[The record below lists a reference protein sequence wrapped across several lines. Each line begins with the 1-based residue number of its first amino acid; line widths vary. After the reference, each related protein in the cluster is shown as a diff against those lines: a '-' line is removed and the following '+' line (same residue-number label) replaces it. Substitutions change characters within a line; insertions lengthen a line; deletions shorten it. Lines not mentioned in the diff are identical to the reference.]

1 MRALLALAAARFYL
15 RHPWQFLLAICGVGL
30 GVAVYVGVDL
40 ANDSARRAFALS
52 STIVLGQ
59 TTHRLL
65 PVGGE
70 LDEQVLRELIVER
83 GLIRAAPVIEA
94 ELRLGSDPARRYTLL
109 GIDPLAEVGF
119 RGFSGLIP
127 GADSDLGTLLATPAS
142 VLVPRTLTDRYG
154 LARGIRIDARVDG
167 RPVSIE
173 VAGTVDATTPD
184 GAGEAP
190 FVADIATA
198 QELTGRIG
206 VLDRVDLILDPFQ
219 AAALAADPPR
229 GTTLVPASSD
239 VDAFAD
245 LTRAFH
251 TNLQALGLLAL
262 VVGVFLI
269 YATMSFTIV
278 QRREQLGVLRAL
290 GLDRRQ
296 VLAGVLAE
304 AGGIAVLATA
314 IGLALGAW
322 LAHGLVE
329 LMLRTIGDLYFTAA
343 VSAPPLSL
351 RVFLTGAALGVG
363 ATLIAAL
370 GPAADAARTP
380 PDAAMQ
386 RAALERDMRA
396 RSRVAGWAALPALAI
411 AGLLLAYGPAD
422 LVTGFAALFFVLI
435 AGALA
440 TPMLTAALMRIAERP
455 AERLLGLPGLLA
467 VRGVTA
473 SLSRTGV
480 AAAALAVAVAA
491 VIGVGLMIASFRVSL
506 IAWLDTTLAA
516 DYYISAGNQSAGP
529 GQAPGFDAAT
539 IAALGNLSGV
549 AGLSLS
555 RFLRV
560 PTEHGEIGI
569 RAIAAGPTGWGLDIV
584 DGNPDLALAQL
595 AAGDA
600 VIVSEPLAYRLGLAV
615 GDTILVP
622 TPAGDRAWRVGGIGR
637 DYNTGGG
644 TVVISQA
651 AFERD
656 WGAQQP
662 TTIGVHLHSDPDAR
676 AVETALRDLL
686 PGVPVRS
693 TRALRAVSLEIFDR
707 TFTITEVLRILAA
720 LVAFLGV
727 LSALLA
733 IQLER
738 VRELAVMRSIGF
750 SPRGLTILVL
760 GQTGLLGLA
769 AGLVAIPLGAALSV
783 LLIQVINRRS
793 FGWSIDFVAAPEP
806 MLGGIAL
813 AVAAALLAG
822 IWPALKAARAPL
834 DAALREE

>member
-1 MRALLALAAARFYL
+1 VRALLALAAARFYL

-83 GLIRAAPVIEA
+83 GLIRASPVIEA
-94 ELRLGSDPARRYTLL
+94 ELRLGSDPARRHTLL
-109 GIDPLAEVGF
+109 GIDPLSEGGF

-127 GADSDLGTLLATPAS
+127 GANADLGALLATPAS
-142 VLVPRTLTDRYG
+142 VLVPRILTDRYG
-154 LARGIRIDARVDG
+154 LAQGSRVDVRVDG

-184 GAGEAP
+184 AAGEAP

-206 VLDRVDLILDPFQ
+206 VLDRVDLILDPLQ

-269 YATMSFTIV
+269 YATMSFAIV
-278 QRREQLGVLRAL
+278 QRREQFGVLRAL

-296 VLAGVLAE
+296 LLAGVLAE
-304 AGGIAVLATA
+304 AAGIAVLATA
-314 IGLALGAW
+314 IGLVLGAW

-343 VSAPPLSL
+343 VSAPPLSP
-351 RVFLTGAALGVG
+351 RVFLIGAALGVV

-396 RSRVAGWAALPALAI
+396 RSRVAGWTALPSLAI

-440 TPMLTAALMRIAERP
+440 TPMLTAALMQIFERP

-516 DYYISAGNQSAGP
+516 DYYISSGNEAGP
-529 GQAPGFDAAT
+529 GQAPGFDATT
-539 IAALGNLSGV
+539 IAALRQVPGV
-549 AGLSLS
+549 ADLSLS

-569 RAIAAGPTGWGLDIV
+569 RAIAAGPAGWGIDIV
-584 DGNPDLALAQL
+584 DGSPDRALAEL

-615 GDTILVP
+615 GDIISVP
-622 TPAGDRAWRVGGIGR
+622 TPAGNRDWRVGGIGR

-644 TVVISQA
+644 TIVISLA
-651 AFERD
+651 AFERG

-662 TTIGVHLHSDPDAR
+662 TTIGVHLHSARDAR
-676 AVETALRDLL
+676 AVESALRDLL

-750 SPRGLTILVL
+750 SPRGLAILVL

-769 AGLVAIPLGAALSV
+769 AGLVAVPLGAALSV

-793 FGWSIDFVAAPEP
+793 FGWSIDFIAAPEP
-806 MLGGIAL
+806 MLGGIVL

-822 IWPALKAARAPL
+822 IWPALKAARTPL